1 MNTMKRSTMRR
12 TSGLAIEPPFPLRRL
27 RGARTPLAARA
38 LASRG
43 AVIAAIAVCA
53 AIAACGGSGD
63 EPVRLEQGGLVLEVA
78 VEPSAPR
85 VGENAL
91 TLALRDTAGAPIDDA
106 HVEASVRMPAMG
118 AMAAMGG
125 PAAVEPLGDGRYRAA
140 FELAMGSTWQVE
152 ITVHAP
158 PDRTLRAE
166 GSLTVGSP
174 GLRIAALPAPT
185 KGSDVRLPS
194 SDAETGAA
202 SPTAHPG
209 EVVLSPERL
218 QRSGIR
224 LARAEKK
231 SLPST
236 LRAVGRVVAPES
248 GLVDVSL
255 KLRGWAARIT
265 ADAVGVAVR
274 RGEVLFEV
282 DSPELIA
289 AANEYVEALRSQA
302 RARDTS
308 APDRADAL
316 VLAARSRLTRFG
328 VDARDLE
335 RLART
340 LEVGSTLPIRAPIT
354 GYVVEKNLVQGGAF
368 EAGERLYRLAP
379 LTTVW
384 VEADVYEA
392 DLARVD
398 VGLAARIT
406 LAHDPGRV
414 YEAPVTL
421 LAPGLDPDSRTTR
434 VRIEVANRDLALR
447 PNQFVDVDLALPGAE
462 AIVVPQSAVLQAGT
476 RSFVFVAVGDGRFR
490 PQPVETGRRV
500 GEEVEIRSGLAA
512 GDEIVHSGTFLIAA
526 ESRLRAALEQW

>member
-1 MNTMKRSTMRR
+1 M
-12 TSGLAIEPPFPLRRL
+12 LE
-27 RGARTPLAARA
+27 ARKPRVARA
-38 LASRG
+38 LVSLASLVSL
-43 AVIAAIAVCA
+43 AAAIAVCA
-53 AIAACGGSGD
+53 AITACGGPGD
-63 EPVRLEQGGLVLEVA
+63 EPVRLEQGGLVLEVV

-91 TLALRDTAGAPIDDA
+91 ALALRDAAGAPIDDA

-152 ITVHAP
+152 ITVHTP
-158 PDRTLRAE
+158 PDRMLRAE

-174 GLRIAALPAPT
+174 GLRLAALPAPT
-185 KGSDVRLPS
+185 TDSAVRPPS
-194 SDAETGAA
+194 PADEVAVVSPPAA
-202 SPTAHPG
+202 TSAARGLAHESAAPTAHPG
-209 EVVLSPERL
+209 EIVLSPERL
-218 QRSGIR
+218 QRSGIG
-224 LARAEKK
+224 LARAESKA
-231 SLPST
+231 LPSS
-236 LRAVGRVVAPES
+236 LRVVGRVVAPES

-255 KLRGWAARIT
+255 KLRGWAARIM

-274 RGEVLFEV
+274 RGDVLFEV

-316 VLAARSRLTRFG
+316 VIAARSRLTRFG

-335 RLART
+335 RLTRT
-340 LEVGSTLPIRAPIT
+340 REVGSTLPIRAPIT

-368 EAGERLYRLAP
+368 EAGDRLYRLAP

-392 DLARVD
+392 DVARVE
-398 VGLAARIT
+398 VGLPARIT
-406 LAHDPGRV
+406 LAHAPGRV
-414 YEAPVTL
+414 FEAPIAL
-421 LAPGLDPDSRTTR
+421 LLPGLDPDSRATR
-434 VRIEVANRDLALR
+434 VRIELDNRALALR
-447 PNQFVDVDLALPGAE
+447 PDQFVDVELALPGAE

-476 RSFVFVAVGDGRFR
+476 RSFVFVALGDSRFR
-490 PQPVETGRRV
+490 PQPVELGGRV
-500 GEEVEIRSGLAA
+500 GEEIEIRSGLAA
-512 GDEIVHSGTFLIAA
+512 GDEIVRSGTFLIAA